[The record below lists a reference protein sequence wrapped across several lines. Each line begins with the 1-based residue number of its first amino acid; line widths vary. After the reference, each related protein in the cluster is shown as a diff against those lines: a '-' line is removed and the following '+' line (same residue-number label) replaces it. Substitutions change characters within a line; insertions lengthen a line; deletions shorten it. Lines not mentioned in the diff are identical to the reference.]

1 MENEKDLTEK
11 EKEEKK
17 KKSFSKIPDKDIEN
31 SKNNLVTFDGE
42 NV

>member
-1 MENEKDLTEK
+1 MENEKNLS

-31 SKNNLVTFDGE
+31 SKDNLVTFDGE